1 MGCQTNYSC
10 PITIPSGSAGA
21 AGAAGDDGADGVAI
35 LENTIQTSS
44 ASTGTGVEVL
54 NTYTITGG
62 EPSVD
67 DIIELE
73 CYLTFTSTFVGSV
86 YITFGGSTV
95 ATYTI
100 LSKNTLPSPA
110 LSIILKSRIFMKTA
124 STETYFPS
132 VEIIGIPSETLKATY
147 GNIAINTASDVI
159 VTATTNSTAGTITSQ
174 YFLVTQLKKV

>member
-35 LENTIQTSS
+35 LENTIQTPS
-44 ASTGTGVEVL
+44 ASTGTGIQVL

-73 CYLTFTSTFVGSV
+73 CYLTFTSTFRGSV

-95 ATYTI
+95 VTYTVPT
-100 LSKNTLPSPA
+100 SPVDMALPNPTP
-110 LSIILKSRIFMKTA
+110 SIILKSRIFMKTA

-132 VEIIGIPSETLKATY
+132 VEIIGNPSETLKATY
-147 GNIAINTASDVI
+147 RIIC
-159 VTATTNSTAGTITSQ
+159 
-174 YFLVTQLKKV
+174 